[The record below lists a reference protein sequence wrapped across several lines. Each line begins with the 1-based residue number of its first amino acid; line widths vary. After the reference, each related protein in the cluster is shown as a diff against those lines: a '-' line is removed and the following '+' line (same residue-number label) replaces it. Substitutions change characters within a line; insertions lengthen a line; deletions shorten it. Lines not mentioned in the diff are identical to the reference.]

1 MPDLTCLVDGCETPS
16 HRAGR
21 CGAHYAHALAAGEC
35 GSAEK
40 CKWPD
45 CELIGSF
52 RKMCSKHYARARIVK
67 EYDEPWT
74 AWEVRQAERA
84 AKLATPC
91 RWPECGVTETKSRG
105 LCKDH
110 YRQAGLVGD
119 MEEPWKLW
127 KPGGHCV
134 VCGKWRDGAIRNQR
148 FCSAACNIL
157 DWKRRNPERV
167 RELGREHIRR
177 RRARILETQVDKFT
191 DKDVRMAHG
200 DICYLCNEKINFR
213 LKFPNPKSP
222 SLDHVIPLS
231 RGGTHTLDN
240 AAMVHYVCNQKKGVK
255 AALVLPQPTLLAI

>member
-1 MPDLTCLVDGCETPS
+1 MPKPTCLIDGCETLS

-21 CGAHYAHALAAGEC
+21 CAAHYAHALAAGEC
-35 GSAEK
+35 GSAEL

-45 CELIGSF
+45 CDRIGSS
-52 RKMCSKHYARARIVK
+52 RQMCGTHYARARSVN
-67 EYDEPWT
+67 EYDTPWI
-74 AWEVRQAERA
+74 AWEIRQAERA
-84 AKLATPC
+84 AKLPKHC
-91 RWPECGVTETKSRG
+91 GWPECPTALVHSNGF
-105 LCKDH
+105 CKMH
-110 YRQAGLVGD
+110 ARRAKWVGTFD
-119 MEEPWKLW
+119 KPWELW
-127 KPGGHCV
+127 ILGGNCV
-134 VCGKWRDGAIRNQR
+134 VCGKWADGTIRNQR
-148 FCSAACNIL
+148 FCSMECNL
-157 DWKRRNPERV
+157 ADWKRRNPERL
-167 RELGREHIRR
+167 RELGREHVRR

-213 LKFPNPKSP
+213 LKHPNPKSP